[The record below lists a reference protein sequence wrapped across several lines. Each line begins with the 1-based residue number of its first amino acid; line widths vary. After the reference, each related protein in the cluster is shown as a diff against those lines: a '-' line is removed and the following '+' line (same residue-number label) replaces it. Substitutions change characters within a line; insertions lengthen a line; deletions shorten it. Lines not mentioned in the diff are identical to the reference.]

1 MPNRPPQKSHKRQ
14 KSSILNIGYYLPS
27 DQQDHQHTQT
37 TPIQNIHSNIYE
49 HETYSTNY
57 NFPQRGPLSYQKN
70 SDGNFIPGNRELENE
85 IAPHSTHNSPLKRS
99 ASSDEEDIIPQKSA
113 SINLAQTQ
121 APFFN
126 FPPHL
131 QSTYS
136 QGDASTSST
145 SAQNY
150 SGVNFQ
156 PPASSSSS
164 YAHPPIV
171 PNVSYNQTHP
181 PIIPLSN
188 VPFPTNYESSGVYL
202 SGASF
207 PKIDYSPHSQLSPST
222 KIVAPPS
229 KKHQKNNLSISSHFN
244 LFNLNEDTAKQS
256 PTQPTNDTIV
266 NELLVNLIT
275 VDGSNINNYLLDIL
289 SKLNTPFPVDDFYNL
304 LYNSDKLHSLLQI
317 HYQNK
322 IDKTINSGNAQLV
335 EIINQLLNIFKNPDL
350 LSDYFMNINIEDNK
364 LTNINYHELLRTFL
378 AIKILFDILI
388 QLPLNSNEEPQN
400 YTIPRL
406 SIYKT
411 YYIICQ
417 KLIMTYPSSSN
428 TTNEQQK
435 LILGQSKLGKLI
447 KLVYPN
453 LLIKRLGSRGESKYN
468 YLGVVWNE
476 NIINDEIKNLCE
488 KNELV
493 DLNNI
498 FQGEKKLLKSN
509 PLITPKKGQRKSF
522 SKPKIRVEK
531 QSNSEIHQ
539 SAREYSHPEVDK
551 ISTPNLSFIKP
562 FLKYP
567 SDDNFTVLNDEENWF
582 NDIRVRIYSTHSS
595 ISKDSI
601 HDVFLNNDSLKN
613 PSSLLSHFMA
623 KLVTPLNTESSE
635 NTDLSLYLI
644 ILLEVLPFLL
654 LIKSSANIDFLKNL
668 RINLLYLIN
677 NFNTELR
684 QLNSPRFNI
693 NNSTV
698 FLILLKK
705 LINLNVLLITFIK
718 LIIKD
723 DTKSVMS
730 VDIENFLRVNSPSNS
745 LKYKDGQDDDS
756 FFLNLN
762 SNIATNSLGE
772 MNFSFKND
780 ILSNDLVYTLIGYN
794 FDPAINSDLK
804 SSLSMN
810 FINQEINIID
820 EFFKKDLL
828 SFLNDSGY
836 DTDSS
841 NGSDQAGEGEL
852 RISHGKLGGELRGL
866 HGEDLQGISQN
877 TEADNET
884 GKEALL
890 SAKER
895 SKLVSL
901 ISLIDKRLLST
912 HFKSKYPILIYNNFI
927 NFVLNDILK
936 FIFLKQQQLQLQNIQ
951 GNIEADVS
959 QNSFGNWWVFNSFIQ
974 EYMSLM
980 GEIVGLLDLL

>member
-1 MPNRPPQKSHKRQ
+1 MSNRPPQKSHKRQ

-27 DQQDHQHTQT
+27 DQQDQQHTQT

-49 HETYSTNY
+49 HEAYSTNY
-57 NFPQRGPLSYQKN
+57 NFPQRGSLSYQKI
-70 SDGNFIPGNRELENE
+70 SDGNFIPGNRELGNE
-85 IAPHSTHNSPLKRS
+85 IAPHSTRNSPLKRS
-99 ASSDEEDIIPQKSA
+99 ASIDEEDINPQKSA
-113 SINLAQTQ
+113 NINLAQTQ
-121 APFFN
+121 APYFS

-145 SAQNY
+145 SAQTY
-150 SGVNFQ
+150 SGANFQ
-156 PPASSSSS
+156 PPASSSSPYS
-164 YAHPPIV
+164 HPPIV
-171 PNVSYNQTHP
+171 PNVSYNQSHP
-181 PIIPLSN
+181 PSNPPSN
-188 VPFPTNYESSGVYL
+188 VPFPTNYESSDIYL

-207 PKIDYSPHSQLSPST
+207 PKIDYSPPPQLSPSA

-229 KKHQKNNLSISSHFN
+229 KNHQKNNLSISSHFN
-244 LFNLNEDTAKQS
+244 LFNLSEDTAKQS
-256 PTQPTNDTIV
+256 PTKPTKDTIV

-275 VDGSNINNYLLDIL
+275 VDGSNINNYLLEIL

-317 HYQNK
+317 HYQHK
-322 IDKTINSGNAQLV
+322 IDRTTNSGNAQLV

-350 LSDYFMNINIEDNK
+350 LADYFMNINIEDNK

-378 AIKILFDILI
+378 AIKILFDIMI

-509 PLITPKKGQRKSF
+509 PLVTPKKGHRKSF
-522 SKPKIRVEK
+522 SKPKIRLEK

-539 SAREYSHPEVDK
+539 SAREYHPEDDT
-551 ISTPNLSFIKP
+551 ITSPTLSFIKP

-582 NDIRVRIYSTHSS
+582 NDIRVRIYSTHPS

-601 HDVFLNNDSLKN
+601 HEVFLNNDSLKS

-623 KLVTPLNTESSE
+623 QLVTPLDSESSE

-677 NFNTELR
+677 NLNTELR
-684 QLNSPRFNI
+684 KLNFPRFNI

-705 LINLNVLLITFIK
+705 LINLNDLLITFIK

-730 VDIENFLRVNSPSNS
+730 VDIESFLRVNSPSNS
-745 LKYKDGQDDDS
+745 LKYKEDHDDDS
-756 FFLNLN
+756 FFMNLN
-762 SNIATNSLGE
+762 SNIATDSLGE
-772 MNFSFKND
+772 MSFSFKND

-794 FDPAINSDLK
+794 FDPELNSELK

-828 SFLNDSGY
+828 SFLNDTEY

-841 NGSDQAGEGEL
+841 NGSDQPDEGEL
-852 RISHGKLGGELRGL
+852 SSSHDLRGL
-866 HGEDLQGISQN
+866 HGDLRGISQN
-877 TEADNET
+877 TEADTQT

-895 SKLVSL
+895 SKLISL

-936 FIFLKQQQLQLQNIQ
+936 YIFLKQQQLQLQNIQ
-951 GNIEADVS
+951 GNIDADVS

-980 GEIVGLLDLL
+980 GEIVGLLDQIK